1 LEHKADRIDRSSRK
15 RRAVDTISRQA
26 SFAGDTLMYEAI
38 TYDQKVP
45 DCGAIFRVARAG
57 KSNTATRNWL
67 DACASA
73 RPVVVTTQPD

>member
-1 LEHKADRIDRSSRK
+1 
-15 RRAVDTISRQA
+15 
-26 SFAGDTLMYEAI
+26 MYEAI